1 MANEFNA
8 FEVLT
13 MAERIETNAQSFYQ
27 LASEMVDNPDISEL
41 FSNLAA
47 WEKEHETLFSD
58 MRSGL
63 SKDEK
68 ASTAID
74 PYDEIMLYLSEMAD
88 EHVFVKKDLDPASV
102 IDERSTP
109 EDVINL
115 AIEFEKESILFFLVL
130 KRLMSK
136 RSGSE
141 AIQKVIDEEVSHM
154 AYLASKKRIFRSS

>member
-1 MANEFNA
+1 MASEFNA

-13 MAERIETNAQSFYQ
+13 MAERIEINAQNFYQ
-27 LASEMVDNPDISEL
+27 LASEMVDDPDISEL
-41 FSNLAA
+41 FSNLAV
-47 WEKEHETLFSD
+47 WEKEHESLFSD
-58 MRSGL
+58 MKSGL
-63 SKDEK
+63 SEEEK

-74 PYDEIMLYLSEMAD
+74 PYNELMLYLSAMAD

-115 AIEFEKESILFFLVL
+115 AIEFEKESILFFLTL

-141 AIQKVIDEEVSHM
+141 QIQKVIDEEVDHM
-154 AYLASKKRIFRSS
+154 AYLASKRRILRSS

>member
-1 MANEFNA
+1 MANQFNA

-13 MAERIETNAQSFYQ
+13 MAERIEINAQNFYHH
-27 LASEMVDNPDISEL
+27 ASEMAGDPDISEV

-58 MRSGL
+58 MKSGL
-63 SKDEK
+63 SEDEK

-74 PYDEIMLYLSEMAD
+74 PYDEIMLYLAVMAD
-88 EHVFVKKDLDPASV
+88 EHVFVRKDLDPASV
-102 IDERSTP
+102 IDAGSTP

-115 AIEFEKESILFFLVL
+115 AIEFEKESILFFLTL

-141 AIQKVIDEEVSHM
+141 EIQKVIDEEVDHM
-154 AYLASKKRIFRSS
+154 AYLASKRRILRSS